1 MLTDINTRC
10 DLPVTVHGSFKE
22 LHGILGLSQFPV
34 GGFDLRADAAHA
46 GVALE
51 GVGPA
56 LGLLVHHLQHVPSA
70 LLRVSQ
76 LLTEH
81 THVTTFVRH

>member
-1 MLTDINTRC
+1 MNSRC
-10 DLPVTVHGSFKE
+10 SLPVAVHGSFEE
-22 LHGILGLSQFPV
+22 LHRVLGLSQLSV
-34 GGFDLRADAAHA
+34 GGSDLRADAAHA